1 MSDSALP
8 PGFIPSRHRVDRA
21 KARQL
26 LGALRL
32 LLPEGA
38 DPDAAR
44 WQAMGEAFM
53 HGDAPMDRLVE
64 WMFAQGMRDSRAL
77 FEQAL
82 ERGIAAL
89 PQAPAPLREFFERYE
104 RLPQWL
110 DADLLREGG
119 EVFRRGGPDAVYVGR
134 DVALIGGYQAAAFN
148 KTLLLTGALEKG
160 PARRFAETLRWS
172 LDCTGE
178 GGLER
183 YGEGYKS
190 TLRVRLIHA
199 MVRRHVRRL
208 PDWRMEEWGLPI
220 NQTDMAATLLG
231 AFNVPLLGARV
242 LGMPQTRRE
251 RDAATHLTRYVGWLM
266 GVEEQWLPSD
276 ERSALQLLYQF
287 SLSITNPDETSAM
300 MARPMIDEP
309 LGRSYP
315 RFAWLRRRYDRA
327 RHLSISRA
335 FLGRQGMRNIGY
347 PDHVLPWYPLLKFP
361 FNLGWHLSSLLLPG
375 GKVRA
380 ARAGRHGQERFLA
393 ELSGALPAVVGQAA
407 HGFIAGGQARA
418 A

>member
-1 MSDSALP
+1 MSNSELP
-8 PGFIPSRHRVDRA
+8 AGFIPSRHRVDRA
-21 KARQL
+21 KARRL

-32 LLPEGA
+32 LMPGEVE
-38 DPDAAR
+38 PDEKR

-53 HGDAPMDRLVE
+53 QGDPPMDRLAE
-64 WMFAQGMRDSRAL
+64 WMFTQGMKSSRAL

-82 ERGIAAL
+82 ERGIDAL
-89 PQAPAPLREFFERYE
+89 PEAPAPLRAFFELYE
-104 RLPQWL
+104 RLPDWL
-110 DADLLREGG
+110 DREQIRLGG
-119 EVFRRGGPDAVYVGR
+119 EVFRRGGADGVYVGR
-134 DVALIGGYQAAAFN
+134 DVALIGGYQASAFN

-183 YGEGYKS
+183 GGAGFKS

-199 MVRRHVRRL
+199 LVRRHVRRL
-208 PDWRMEEWGLPI
+208 PGWRMADLGLPI
-220 NQTDMAATLLG
+220 NQADMAATLLG
-231 AFNVPLLGARV
+231 AFNVPLLGVR
-242 LGMPQTRRE
+242 LMGMPQTRRE

-266 GVEEQWLPSD
+266 GVAPQWLPDD
-276 ERSALQLLYQF
+276 ERSALTLLYQF

-315 RFAWLRRRYDRA
+315 RLAWLRRRYDRA

-335 FLGRQGMRNIGY
+335 FLGRKGMRNIGF
-347 PDHVLPWYPLLKFP
+347 PEHVLPWYPLLKLP
-361 FNLGWHLSSLLLPG
+361 LNLSWHLSSLLLPG
-375 GKVRA
+375 GKRRA
-380 ARAGRHGQERFLA
+380 ARIGRRKQERFLA

-407 HGFIAGGQARA
+407 QEFVAAG
-418 A
+418 